1 MNLKALRAFGI
12 IVTQGSLAA
21 AAKHLNL
28 SQPSVSRLISQLE
41 EDLNLTLFYRTK
53 RSLTLTREG
62 EAFYEGTKHIVVGID
77 EIPRIVEDLRQVD
90 QQFKLIVTHKIA
102 QGLISPALGLLR
114 QKKPGL
120 RVAVDVEARIRFESL
135 VGIKRFDLAI
145 ASLPIPLSTSAVETV
160 PLYRTRT
167 EILMP
172 QDHPLA
178 ARNSITAKDLEKEPL
193 IGLWKD
199 QLWRQQVDEFMG
211 AAGVAGNFALE
222 TRHVLMSCQL
232 VRDGLGLAFVDR
244 VTAQGISLDGLALRP
259 VKPDRWVS
267 FGYISQSGRPLT
279 ENAHAFAECIRE
291 VIEKLR
297 MNSEENAASIQPEHS
312 LSDATA

>member
-41 EDLNLTLFYRTK
+41 EDLHLTLFYRTK

-62 EAFYEGTKHIVVGID
+62 EAFYEGTKHIVAGVD
-77 EIPRIVEDLRQVD
+77 EIPRIVEELRQVD

-102 QGLISPALGLLR
+102 QGLISPALALLR

-160 PLYRTRT
+160 PLYRART

-172 QDHPLA
+172 QSHHLA
-178 ARNSITAKDLEKEPL
+178 GRKSITAKDLEKEQL

-199 QLWRQQVDEFMG
+199 QLWRQQVDEFMS
-211 AAGVAGNFALE
+211 AAGVTGNFALE

-244 VTAQGISLDGLALRP
+244 VTAQGVNLDGLVLRP

-267 FGYISQSGRPLT
+267 FGYICQGGRPLT
-279 ENAHAFAECIRE
+279 ENASDFIEAIRR
-291 VIEKLR
+291 VIEAIRSQSLG
-297 MNSEENAASIQPEHS
+297 NAASIQREVVGET
-312 LSDATA
+312 AT